1 MVYYTQK
8 SIKCVKDLNVRL
20 EIVKLLELSR
30 GEMLDDI
37 GFSKDFLVMNTI
49 GNFFKVKVHMRDYI
63 RLKCSWTNGFL

>member
-1 MVYYTQK
+1 MLYYTQK
-8 SIKCVKDLNVRL
+8 SIKCVWDLNIRL

-49 GNFFKVKVHMRDYI
+49 GNF
-63 RLKCSWTNGFL
+63 LKS